1 MLSGKGGSANG
12 CRCCWGAPGLPR
24 LPPATLKNP
33 PPFIASLLLFVF
45 AEMGAT
51 STASVRL
58 EVNLFKSETR
68 GFGIL
73 LVSPVFLGI
82 WRFCI
87 ASRSLLPISMQ
98 TKQDHREPVLLRA
111 LKIMLHAMLCLLV
124 IIFLTCVCWHPERIC
139 KIFIGWICILFSWCQ
154 RYSFGSLEWFRS
166 NFKFGLPLGSHIFLF
181 SLVRL
186 APLSHL
192 TVTLLV

>member
-1 MLSGKGGSANG
+1 MHVTLRNADKIFGSMLSGKGGSANG

-87 ASRSLLPISMQ
+87 ASRSLLPLSML
-98 TKQDHREPVLLRA
+98 TKQDSREHVLLRA
-111 LKIMLHAMLCLLV
+111 LKIMLHDNLCLSV
-124 IIFLTCVCWHPERIC
+124 IILLICVQKGYAGHCLVKGRGD
-139 KIFIGWICILFSWCQ
+139 KL
-154 RYSFGSLEWFRS
+154 
-166 NFKFGLPLGSHIFLF
+166 GL
-181 SLVRL
+181 
-186 APLSHL
+186 LSA
-192 TVTLLV
+192 